1 MKRDDYHATVT
12 DASGNGGLALQRPG
26 FRLMDGAMSDA
37 KEQAYREYE
46 IRVVNAW
53 RHGAV
58 GQGEGPLQIDREPPQ
73 PVAQGEM
80 TIEQVYAAYAEEL
93 RNAWRKS

>member
-1 MKRDDYHATVT
+1 M
-12 DASGNGGLALQRPG
+12 
-26 FRLMDGAMSDA
+26 
-37 KEQAYREYE
+37 
-46 IRVVNAW
+46 AW

-58 GQGEGPLQIDREPPQ
+58 GQGEGPLQIDGESPQ